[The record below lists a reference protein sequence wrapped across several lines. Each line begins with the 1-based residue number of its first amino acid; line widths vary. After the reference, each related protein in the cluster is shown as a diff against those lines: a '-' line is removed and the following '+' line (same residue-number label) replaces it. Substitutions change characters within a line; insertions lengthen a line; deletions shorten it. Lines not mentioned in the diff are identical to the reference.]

1 MARVEERDER
11 IAAGRNRVPPP
22 RAPRRRVTRPRAIEA
37 SIVAETETQ
46 GKHLARLIHEAGLNN
61 NMLAKLSGVRR
72 ESISRVV
79 NDHAGL
85 GPKLAERLAP
95 PLGVTTDELVVP
107 RRREPEPRAGLELR
121 LRELEEDRDYLLQV
135 VRELLA
141 HLEKMGVG
149 APHIP
154 SPPRSST
161 SVRAPGRTAQD
172 GTESLEI
179 APGQRRP
186 QMRRHR

>member
-1 MARVEERDER
+1 MARVEESDER
-11 IAAGRNRVPPP
+11 ITSGRKRVPPAG
-22 RAPRRRVTRPRAIEA
+22 APRRRVTRPRAVEA
-37 SIVAETETQ
+37 PVVAETQ
-46 GKHLARLIHEAGLNN
+46 GEHLARLIHDAGLNN
-61 NMLAKLSGVRR
+61 NTLAKLAGVRR

-85 GPKLAERLAP
+85 GPKLAGHLAP
-95 PLGVTTDELVVP
+95 PLGVTVDELVVP
-107 RRREPEPRAGLELR
+107 PRREPQPRAGLELR

-154 SPPRSST
+154 PPPRSST

>member
-1 MARVEERDER
+1 MGRVEERDER
-11 IAAGRNRVPPP
+11 ITSGRKRIPAARE
-22 RAPRRRVTRPRAIEA
+22 PRRGVTRPRAVEA
-37 SIVAETETQ
+37 PVVAETQ
-46 GKHLARLIHEAGLNN
+46 GEHLARLIHDAGLNN
-61 NMLAKLSGVRR
+61 NTLAKLAGVRR

-85 GPKLAERLAP
+85 GPKLAG
-95 PLGVTTDELVVP
+95 PLGVTVDELVVP
-107 RRREPEPRAGLELR
+107 PRREPQPRAGLELR

-154 SPPRSST
+154 PPPRSST

>member
-1 MARVEERDER
+1 MGRVEERDER
-11 IAAGRNRVPPP
+11 ITSGRKRIPPA
-22 RAPRRRVTRPRAIEA
+22 REPRRGVTRPRAVEA
-37 SIVAETETQ
+37 PVVAETQ
-46 GKHLARLIHEAGLNN
+46 GEHLARLIHDAGLNN
-61 NMLAKLSGVRR
+61 NTLAKLAGVRR

-85 GPKLAERLAP
+85 GPKLAEHLAP
-95 PLGVTTDELVVP
+95 PLGVTVDELVVP
-107 RRREPEPRAGLELR
+107 PRREPQPRAGLELR
-121 LRELEEDRDYLLQV
+121 VRELEEDRDYLLQV

-154 SPPRSST
+154 PPPRSST

>member
-1 MARVEERDER
+1 MTVE
-11 IAAGRNRVPPP
+11 
-22 RAPRRRVTRPRAIEA
+22 
-37 SIVAETETQ
+37 
-46 GKHLARLIHEAGLNN
+46 
-61 NMLAKLSGVRR
+61 
-72 ESISRVV
+72 
-79 NDHAGL
+79 
-85 GPKLAERLAP
+85 
-95 PLGVTTDELVVP
+95 ELVVP
-107 RRREPEPRAGLELR
+107 REPKLEPRRSLELR

-154 SPPRSST
+154 PPPRSST

-172 GTESLEI
+172 GTESLEV